1 MSRDPRFPM
10 STPSGLIRLSPHCQG
25 PRAITS
31 FSLRLP
37 FLKKTQSPLQAGGQ
51 HPGTWKQVSCFWRP
65 RNTRQQSLYNEG
77 KTIANR
83 DSNHTCP
90 PSQWSWRNTLVDFST
105 SALQNCLNQE
115 VDVTRVAYVI
125 NIYRELIMDAS
136 QHEQGCWPPAS
147 C

>member
-65 RNTRQQSLYNEG
+65 RNTRQQSLYNE
-77 KTIANR
+77 
-83 DSNHTCP
+83 
-90 PSQWSWRNTLVDFST
+90 
-105 SALQNCLNQE
+105 
-115 VDVTRVAYVI
+115 VI

-136 QHEQGCWPPAS
+136 QHEQDQQDHFC
-147 C
+147 CEK